1 MAILTVEQRE
11 LLKQSGGEPL
21 QLVDPDTNQKYVLL
35 RAETYDQLRSVLT
48 DLDPRD
54 LYPALHRALQDE
66 GWDDPRMDEYN
77 RYYSGTKEYHVGQ
90 AF

>member
-11 LLKQSGGEPL
+11 LLKQSGGEPV
-21 QLVDPDTNQKYVLL
+21 QLVEPDTNQKYVLL
-35 RAETYDQLRSVLT
+35 RSEIYDQLRSVLT

-66 GWDDPRMDEYN
+66 G
-77 RYYSGTKEYHVGQ
+77 
-90 AF
+90 